1 MESPRNPAYIVG
13 CRLTFMGSSHSRIQ
27 IAEKDLHTHLK
38 ARMAQRGVTREEIE
52 QTLNEGWEAV
62 DAHPSTQGKVTVLA
76 YQRQWEGQFYE
87 EKEVAVYY
95 KVVRGS
101 LVLLTVKARYGKNFP
116 RGQR

>member
-1 MESPRNPAYIVG
+1 MD
-13 CRLTFMGSSHSRIQ
+13 SSHSQLQ

-52 QTLNEGWEAV
+52 QTLNEGWEAA
-62 DAHPSTQGKVTVLA
+62 DAHPGTQGKVMVLP

-95 KVVRGS
+95 KVIRGA
-101 LVLLTVKARYGKNFP
+101 LVLLTVKARYGKDFS
-116 RGQR
+116 RGQRS